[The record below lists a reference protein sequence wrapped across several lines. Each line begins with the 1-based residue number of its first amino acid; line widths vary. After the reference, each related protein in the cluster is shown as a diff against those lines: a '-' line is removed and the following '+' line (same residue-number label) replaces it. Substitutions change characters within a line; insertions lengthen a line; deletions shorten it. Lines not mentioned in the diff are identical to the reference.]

1 MNAIFNLP
9 TILKTVL
16 LACLFAVLWFIT
28 QQQQAV
34 DDETLVDPSARSIDY
49 AMTDFTMTVM
59 DEAGIPSRIIA
70 GEQLNHYPDD
80 DSTEIFMAKSHFL
93 EPEKDTWIVTSNEA
107 YTQGKADVIDLE
119 GNVIITRES
128 DNEMQLLTEQLTV
141 DNANEIAYT
150 DLPVTIISP
159 YGDTDAVGLHASLRD
174 RTINLHSKVKG
185 QYDAPPID

>member
-1 MNAIFNLP
+1 
-9 TILKTVL
+9 V
-16 LACLFAVLWFIT
+16 
-28 QQQQAV
+28 
-34 DDETLVDPSARSIDY
+34 TL
-49 AMTDFTMTVM
+49 
-59 DEAGIPSRIIA
+59 
-70 GEQLNHYPDD
+70 
-80 DSTEIFMAKSHFL
+80 
-93 EPEKDTWIVTSNEA
+93 NEA